1 MRQLCHIAIN
11 GDKEKTLY
19 LILNFYTLF
28 AFSPLLSTYYLNSK
42 QFMLDYIQGE
52 IMELTPASVVLDV
65 GGLGYIAHIS
75 LNTYSA
81 LTGLKDARLYVYE
94 VIREDAHQLFGFKE
108 KRERDLFLLLIS
120 VSGVGANTAR
130 MLLSSLAVYELE
142 GIIASGNASALKT
155 VKGIGSKTAERII
168 IDLKDKVKVGE
179 VQNIQAPVALISE
192 VAQEAISALVMLG
205 FNQPASQKVVLKI
218 TKENPGLTVE
228 QLIKNALK
236 ML

>member
-1 MRQLCHIAIN
+1 
-11 GDKEKTLY
+11 
-19 LILNFYTLF
+19 
-28 AFSPLLSTYYLNSK
+28 
-42 QFMLDYIQGE
+42 MLDYIQGK
-52 IMELTPASVVLDV
+52 IIELTPASAILEA

-81 LTGLKDARLYVYE
+81 LTGQKEARLYVYE
-94 VIREDAHQLFGFKE
+94 AIREDAHLLFGFKE
-108 KRERDLFLLLIS
+108 KRERNLFLLLIS

-130 MLLSSLAVYELE
+130 MVLSSLAVYELE

-168 IDLKDKVKVGE
+168 IDLKDKVKTGE
-179 VQNIQAPVALISE
+179 TQDAQSAAVPLSE
-192 VAQEAISALVMLG
+192 TAQEAVSALVMLG
-205 FNQPASQKVVLKI
+205 FNQPASQKTVHKI
-218 TKENPGLTVE
+218 LRENPALTVE